1 MEVIKIENLT
11 KTYKTGNKVLN
22 NLNLTVESGDIFSLL
37 GVNGAGKS
45 TLINILTTFI
55 NSTSGKACI
64 LGKDIKKE
72 KNFVRRNISCV
83 AQQIS
88 IDEHLSLR
96 ENMLFQS
103 RLYKIDSAEA
113 RKRIQYLIEAFE
125 LQEYEKYK
133 ISAYSG
139 GIKRRLDIAMSMVS
153 FPKILFLD
161 EPTVGMDVE
170 SRRNMWK
177 LINDIKRNFKT
188 TIFLTT
194 HYLEEADML
203 SDQICIIKNGR
214 ALVQD
219 TPDNLRYYTDK
230 NIIKVTL
237 KSPKE
242 SYFIEEK
249 LKNTDFIFNMR
260 RENNSLILDT
270 QNNEQNF
277 YTVNKILMENSINYS
292 GIEVSKPSLE
302 DVFISLI
309 NDKEG
314 GIQRGNRE
322 YILA

>member
-1 MEVIKIENLT
+1 M
-11 KTYKTGNKVLN
+11 
-22 NLNLTVESGDIFSLL
+22 
-37 GVNGAGKS
+37 A
-45 TLINILTTFI
+45 LI
-55 NSTSGKACI
+55 S
-64 LGKDIKKE
+64 E
-72 KNFVRRNISCV
+72 
-83 AQQIS
+83 
-88 IDEHLSLR
+88 
-96 ENMLFQS
+96 
-103 RLYKIDSAEA
+103 
-113 RKRIQYLIEAFE
+113 
-125 LQEYEKYK
+125 
-133 ISAYSG
+133 
-139 GIKRRLDIAMSMVS
+139 
-153 FPKILFLD
+153 PKILFLD

-170 SRRNMWK
+170 SRRTMWQ
-177 LINDIKRNFKT
+177 LINNIKQNFKT

-203 SDQICIIKNGR
+203 SDKICIIKNGST
-214 ALVQD
+214 LVQD
-219 TPDNLRYYTDK
+219 TPDNLRYYTNK
-230 NIIKVTL
+230 NIIKITL

-242 SYFIEEK
+242 SYFVEEK

-314 GIQRGNRE
+314 GIQHGNSK

>member
-1 MEVIKIENLT
+1 MEAIKIENLT
-11 KTYKTGNKVLN
+11 KIYKTGNKVLD
-22 NLNLTVESGDIFSLL
+22 NLNLTVESGNTFSLL

-55 NSTSGKACI
+55 NPTSGKASI
-64 LGKDIKKE
+64 FGKDITKE
-72 KNFVRRNISCV
+72 KKFVRRNISCV

-88 IDEHLSLR
+88 IDEHLSLY

-103 RLYKIDSAEA
+103 RLYKIDSITAK
-113 RKRIQYLIEAFE
+113 KRIHHLIEAFG

-153 FPKILFLD
+153 SPKILFLD

-170 SRRNMWK
+170 SRRTMWK
-177 LINDIKRNFKT
+177 LINNIKQNFKT

-203 SDQICIIKNGR
+203 SDKICIIKNGS

-219 TPDNLRYYTDK
+219 TPENLRYYTDK
-230 NIIKVTL
+230 NIIKISL
-237 KSPKE
+237 KTPGE
-242 SYFIEEK
+242 MYIIEEK
-249 LKNTDFIFNMR
+249 LKNADFIYNIR

-270 QNNEQNF
+270 QNNEQNNEQNF
-277 YTVNKILMENSINYS
+277 YTINKLLMENNINYN

-302 DVFISLI
+302 DVFISLP
-309 NDKEG
+309 K
-314 GIQRGNRE
+314 
-322 YILA
+322 

>member
-1 MEVIKIENLT
+1 MEAIKIENLT
-11 KTYKTGNKVLN
+11 KIYKTGNKVLD
-22 NLNLTVESGDIFSLL
+22 NLNLTVESGNTFSLL

-55 NSTSGKACI
+55 NPTSGKASI
-64 LGKDIKKE
+64 FGKDITKE
-72 KNFVRRNISCV
+72 KKFVRRNISCV

-88 IDEHLSLR
+88 IDEHLSLY

-103 RLYKIDSAEA
+103 RLYKIDSITAK
-113 RKRIQYLIEAFE
+113 KRIHHLIEAFG

-153 FPKILFLD
+153 SPKILFLD

-170 SRRNMWK
+170 SRRTMWK
-177 LINDIKRNFKT
+177 LINNIKQNFKT

-203 SDQICIIKNGR
+203 SDKICIIKNGS

-219 TPDNLRYYTDK
+219 TPENLRYYTDK
-230 NIIKVTL
+230 NIIKISL
-237 KSPKE
+237 KTPGE
-242 SYFIEEK
+242 MYIIEEK
-249 LKNTDFIFNMR
+249 LKNADFIYNIR

-270 QNNEQNF
+270 QNNEQNNEQNF
-277 YTVNKILMENSINYS
+277 YTINRLLMENNINYN

-302 DVFISLI
+302 DVFISFI
-309 NDKEG
+309 NDRE
-314 GIQRGNRE
+314 RG
-322 YILA
+322 L

>member
-1 MEVIKIENLT
+1 MEAIKIENLT
-11 KTYKTGNKVLN
+11 KIYKTGNKVLD
-22 NLNLTVESGDIFSLL
+22 NLNLTVESGNTFSLL

-55 NSTSGKACI
+55 NPTSGKASI
-64 LGKDIKKE
+64 FGKDITKE
-72 KNFVRRNISCV
+72 KKFVRRNISCV

-88 IDEHLSLR
+88 IDEHLSLY

-103 RLYKIDSAEA
+103 RLYKIDSITAK
-113 RKRIQYLIEAFE
+113 KRIHHLIEAFG

-153 FPKILFLD
+153 SPKILFLD

-170 SRRNMWK
+170 SRRTMWK
-177 LINDIKRNFKT
+177 LINNIKQNFKT

-203 SDQICIIKNGR
+203 SDKICIIKNGS

-219 TPDNLRYYTDK
+219 TPENLRYYTDK
-230 NIIKVTL
+230 NIIKISL
-237 KSPKE
+237 KTPGE
-242 SYFIEEK
+242 MYIIEEK
-249 LKNTDFIFNMR
+249 LKNADFIYNIR

-270 QNNEQNF
+270 QNNEQNNEQNF
-277 YTVNKILMENSINYS
+277 YTINKLLMENNINYN

-302 DVFISLI
+302 DVFISFI
-309 NDKEG
+309 NDRE
-314 GIQRGNRE
+314 RG
-322 YILA
+322 L

>member
-1 MEVIKIENLT
+1 MEAIKIENLT
-11 KTYKTGNKVLN
+11 KIYKTGNKVLN

-55 NSTSGKACI
+55 NPTFGKACI
-64 LGKDIKKE
+64 LRKDIRKE

-103 RLYKIDSAEA
+103 RLYKIDSVTAK
-113 RKRIQYLIEAFE
+113 KRIESLIEAFG

-133 ISAYSG
+133 VSAYSG

-153 FPKILFLD
+153 SPKILFLD

-170 SRRNMWK
+170 SRRTMWK
-177 LINDIKRNFKT
+177 LINNIKQNFKT

-203 SDQICIIKNGR
+203 SDKICIIKNGS

-219 TPDNLRYYTDK
+219 TPDNLRCYTDK
-230 NIIKVTL
+230 NIIKITL
-237 KSPKE
+237 NDPKE
-242 SYFIEEK
+242 VYFTEEK
-249 LKNTDFIFNMR
+249 LKNTNFIFNTR
-260 RENNSLILDT
+260 KENNSLILDT
-270 QNNEQNF
+270 QNNEQDF
-277 YTVNKILMENSINYS
+277 YTVNKILMENNINYS
-292 GIEVSKPSLE
+292 GIVVSKPSLE
-302 DVFISLI
+302 DVFVSLI
-309 NDKEG
+309 NG
-314 GIQRGNRE
+314 RE
-322 YILA
+322 KRD

>member
-1 MEVIKIENLT
+1 MEAIKIENLT
-11 KTYKTGNKVLN
+11 KIYKTGNKVLN

-55 NSTSGKACI
+55 NPTSGKACI
-64 LGKDIKKE
+64 LGKNIRKE

-103 RLYKIDSAEA
+103 RLYKIDSVTAK
-113 RKRIQYLIEAFE
+113 KRTESLIEAFGF
-125 LQEYEKYK
+125 QEYEKYK
-133 ISAYSG
+133 VSAYSG

-153 FPKILFLD
+153 SPKILFLD

-170 SRRNMWK
+170 SRRTMWK
-177 LINDIKRNFKT
+177 LINNIKQNFKT

-203 SDQICIIKNGR
+203 SDKICIIKNGS

-219 TPDNLRYYTDK
+219 TPDNLRCYTDK
-230 NIIKVTL
+230 NIIKITL
-237 KSPKE
+237 NDSKE
-242 SYFIEEK
+242 TYFTEEK
-249 LKNTDFIFNMR
+249 LKNINFIFNIR
-260 RENNSLILDT
+260 KENNSLILDT
-270 QNNEQNF
+270 QNNEQDF
-277 YTVNKILMENSINYS
+277 YTVNKILMENNINYS

-302 DVFISLI
+302 DVFVSLI
-309 NDKEG
+309 NG
-314 GIQRGNRE
+314 RE
-322 YILA
+322 KRD

>member
-1 MEVIKIENLT
+1 MEAIKIENLT
-11 KTYKTGNKVLN
+11 KIYKTGNKVLD
-22 NLNLTVESGDIFSLL
+22 NLNLTVESGNTFSLL

-64 LGKDIKKE
+64 FGKDITKE
-72 KNFVRRNISCV
+72 KKFVRRNISCV

-88 IDEHLSLR
+88 IDEHLSLY

-103 RLYKIDSAEA
+103 RLYKIDSLTAK
-113 RKRIQYLIEAFE
+113 KRIHHLIEAFG

-139 GIKRRLDIAMSMVS
+139 GIKRRLDIAMSMIS
-153 FPKILFLD
+153 SPKILFLD

-170 SRRNMWK
+170 SRRTMWK
-177 LINDIKRNFKT
+177 LINNIKQNFKT

-194 HYLEEADML
+194 HYLEEADIL
-203 SDQICIIKNGR
+203 SDKICIIKNGS

-219 TPDNLRYYTDK
+219 TPENLRYYTDK
-230 NIIKVTL
+230 NIIKISL
-237 KSPKE
+237 KTPGE
-242 SYFIEEK
+242 MYIIEEK
-249 LKNTDFIFNMR
+249 LINADFIYNMR

-277 YTVNKILMENSINYS
+277 YTINRLLMENNINYN

-302 DVFISLI
+302 DVFISFI
-309 NDKEG
+309 NDRER
-314 GIQRGNRE
+314 GI
-322 YILA
+322 

>member
-1 MEVIKIENLT
+1 MEAIKIENLT
-11 KTYKTGNKVLN
+11 KIYKTGNKVLD
-22 NLNLTVESGDIFSLL
+22 NLNLTVESGNTFSLL

-55 NSTSGKACI
+55 NPTSGKASI
-64 LGKDIKKE
+64 FGKDITKE
-72 KNFVRRNISCV
+72 KKFVRRNISCV

-88 IDEHLSLR
+88 IDEHLSLY

-103 RLYKIDSAEA
+103 RLYKIDSITAK
-113 RKRIQYLIEAFE
+113 KRIHHLIEAFG

-153 FPKILFLD
+153 SPKILFLD

-170 SRRNMWK
+170 SRRTMWK
-177 LINDIKRNFKT
+177 LINNIKQNFKT

-194 HYLEEADML
+194 HYLEEADIL
-203 SDQICIIKNGR
+203 SDKICIIKNGS

-219 TPDNLRYYTDK
+219 TPENLRYYTDK
-230 NIIKVTL
+230 NIIKISL
-237 KSPKE
+237 KTPGE
-242 SYFIEEK
+242 MYIIEEK
-249 LKNTDFIFNMR
+249 LKNADFIYNIR

-277 YTVNKILMENSINYS
+277 YTINRLLMENNINYN

-302 DVFISLI
+302 DVFISFI
-309 NDKEG
+309 NDRE
-314 GIQRGNRE
+314 RG
-322 YILA
+322 L

>member
-1 MEVIKIENLT
+1 MEAIKIENLT
-11 KTYKTGNKVLN
+11 KIYKTGNKVLD
-22 NLNLTVESGDIFSLL
+22 NLNLTVESGNTFSLL

-55 NSTSGKACI
+55 NPTSGKASI
-64 LGKDIKKE
+64 FGKDITKE
-72 KNFVRRNISCV
+72 KKFVRRNISCV

-88 IDEHLSLR
+88 IDEHLSLY

-103 RLYKIDSAEA
+103 RLYKIDSITAK
-113 RKRIQYLIEAFE
+113 KRIHHLIEAFG

-153 FPKILFLD
+153 SPKIRFLD

-170 SRRNMWK
+170 SRRTMWK
-177 LINDIKRNFKT
+177 LINNIKQNFKT

-203 SDQICIIKNGR
+203 SDKICIIKNGS

-219 TPDNLRYYTDK
+219 TPENLRYYTDK
-230 NIIKVTL
+230 NIIKISL
-237 KSPKE
+237 KTPGE
-242 SYFIEEK
+242 MYIIEEK
-249 LKNTDFIFNMR
+249 LKNADFIYNIR

-270 QNNEQNF
+270 QNNEQNNEQNF
-277 YTVNKILMENSINYS
+277 YTINKLLMENNINYN

-302 DVFISLI
+302 DVFISFI
-309 NDKEG
+309 NDRE
-314 GIQRGNRE
+314 RG
-322 YILA
+322 L